1 MNIIYNTQEDFAS
14 KIKDFLIKV
23 FGKFRK
29 TQLKIIPYII
39 LGMICAESTVA
50 GDIARELKNDF
61 SLVQYESVIKRIK
74 RFFTNKLFNPYEFY
88 DKIIR
93 YVISNYK
100 KKHINNKVHIVFDHM
115 FSNDNFTIFMIS
127 MRTGTQCIPLWFR
140 CFKGNKD
147 SDAFATSLLKEGI
160 SYVSSL
166 FDNSFELIFL
176 ADRWFGSTTLMEHIA
191 SLGHFYCIRL
201 KQNIKVF
208 TTNKK
213 TGELDCKS
221 VGDLQSYQHHSNIIP
236 NIEITDKKY
245 KTNIVI
251 SKKKGTNE
259 PWILATN
266 DTPTM
271 AINNYSKRFGGIET
285 LFKNQKSN
293 GFYLENVSN
302 ASLKYF
308 ESMYTIVCFAI
319 LFLTIIGADFSKNTK
334 CYKNVK
340 ITTHK
345 NINGKKIRVMSLF
358 NTGLTLFKLAFCS
371 QKHIR
376 IPYNFI
382 LYDI

>member
-1 MNIIYNTQEDFAS
+1 MNKVYNNQEDFAS
-14 KIKDFLIKV
+14 KIKEFLIKV
-23 FGKFRK
+23 FGNIRK

-50 GDIARELKNDF
+50 SDIARELKNDF
-61 SLVQYESVIKRIK
+61 SLVQHDSVIKRIK

-93 YVISNYK
+93 YVISTYK
-100 KKHINNKVHIVFDHM
+100 KKHNDMNVHIVFDHM
-115 FSNDNFTIFMIS
+115 FSNDNFTVFMLS
-127 MRTGTQCIPLWFR
+127 MRLGSQCIPIWFR
-140 CFKGNKD
+140 CFKGNND
-147 SDAFATSLLKEGI
+147 SEAFATNLLKEGI
-160 SYVSSL
+160 SYVSTL
-166 FDNSFELIFL
+166 FDGSFKLIFL

-208 TTNKK
+208 IPDKK
-213 TGELDCKS
+213 NNELICKS
-221 VGDLQSYQHHSNIIP
+221 VGDLQTYQYHSNIIP

-251 SKKKGTNE
+251 SKKKGTDE

-266 DTPTM
+266 DAPTM
-271 AINNYSKRFGGIET
+271 AINHYSKRFGGIET

-293 GFYLENVSN
+293 GFYLEDVSN

-308 ESMYTIVCFAI
+308 ESMYTMVCFSI
-319 LFLTIIGADFSKNTK
+319 LFLTIIGADFNKNTK

-345 NINGKKIRVMSLF
+345 RIKGKKIRVMSLF
-358 NTGLTLFKLAFCS
+358 NTGLTLFKLAFNS
-371 QKHIR
+371 SKYIR

-382 LYDI
+382 LYDV